1 VGTNK
6 KERLDMSQS
15 KSRIIGR
22 GKTPLQ
28 ECRSG
33 MAVPMV
39 IIFVVFMGIFIGS
52 MTYNRMTVKRQ
63 TKTTFE
69 YLGAHYM
76 AQSALQHMSL
86 KLRLLPNE
94 AYDSSAI
101 SLGICPFNAQG
112 DTGIGTLH
120 AGPLEVFRGDV
131 STLANPAVDN
141 VVRGYPLTT
150 GVTDNSID
158 GFDGATVDDG
168 WNYRIT
174 MANALTA
181 FTDGDT
187 RVLVIEIQAEGR
199 ASSFNSHNLLTQ
211 RIETIKK
218 TIEIKRSPEEVPVGP

>member
-1 VGTNK
+1 MGTNK

-15 KSRIIGR
+15 KSRIMCRGR
-22 GKTPLQ
+22 NTQRL
-28 ECRSG
+28 CRSG

-52 MTYNRMTVKRQ
+52 MTYNRMTLKRQ

-69 YLGAHYM
+69 YLAAHYM

-101 SLGICPFNAQG
+101 SLGICPFNSSG
-112 DTGIGTLH
+112 ETGVGTLYT
-120 AGPLEVFRGDV
+120 GPLEVFRGDV
-131 STLANPAVDN
+131 STQQNPAVAN
-141 VVRGYPLTT
+141 VTRGYPLIT
-150 GVTDNSID
+150 GVTDTSLD
-158 GFDGATVDDG
+158 DFDDDPDNIESG
-168 WNYRIT
+168 WNYQIT

-181 FTDGDT
+181 FTDGTT
-187 RVLVIEIQAEGR
+187 RVLVIEVQAEGR
-199 ASSFNSHNLLTQ
+199 ASSFNSHNVLRQ

-218 TIEIKRSPEEVPVGP
+218 TIEIKRSPDE